1 MSKSNSIRAF
11 LWFNEDPKLVAAHYK
26 RIFKSDYEFITK
38 QGGKGDSP
46 VTAMEFQLAGNRMI
60 AYRGD
65 GQFQFTPAIS
75 FMVECKDQKAID
87 RYWER
92 FLNEGGKPGQC
103 GWLTD
108 KYGVSWQIVPKNL
121 PKLLSHKTEEGSKF
135 LMEEFL
141 KMSKIEINALHY
153 KAPK

>member
-1 MSKSNSIRAF
+1 MSKSNSISAF
-11 LWFNEDPKLVAAHYK
+11 MWFNEDPKEVAAHYK
-26 RIFKSDYEFITK
+26 RIFKSEYEGLGM

-60 AYRGD
+60 AFRGN

-87 RYWER
+87 KYWDR
-92 FLNEGGKPGQC
+92 FLGEGGKPGQC

-121 PKLLSHKTEEGSKF
+121 PKLLRHKTEDGTKF
-135 LMEEFL
+135 LMDVFL
-141 KMSKIEINALHY
+141 KMSKIETKMLTY
-153 KAPK
+153 KASE